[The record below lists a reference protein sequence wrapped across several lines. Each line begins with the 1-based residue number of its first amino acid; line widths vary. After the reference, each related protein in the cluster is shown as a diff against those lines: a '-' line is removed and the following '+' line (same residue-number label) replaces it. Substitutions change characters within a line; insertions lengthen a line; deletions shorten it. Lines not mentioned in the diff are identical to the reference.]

1 LSLGRFDQIGYRTRF
16 EHKTLIT
23 LPYFWLHTENQI
35 QTSGDFQISFFPQF
49 MAIENKPK
57 HFIMQKIKIKNFSDI
72 LPKKNAAG
80 N

>member
-1 LSLGRFDQIGYRTRF
+1 
-16 EHKTLIT
+16 
-23 LPYFWLHTENQI
+23 
-35 QTSGDFQISFFPQF
+35 